1 MILHRLYIVKP
12 SVIGDNKWGA
22 GWAWQKLPTVQHFND
37 LAWLGKYGAQLF
49 IYFDKGFRIMN
60 DCLKDKTIT
69 FHCTDGP
76 ICRAWC
82 GGRYPNVG
90 GFCWRVEM
98 LSVLFAQG
106 LSLPSR
112 NRPGQDLD
120 LEIHGV
126 YTFVTL
132 YRFEMILG
140 GMPFVTLGYEWIIM
154 DTIWSKVHSYLPLH
168 FTFASKLLWLFLGNW
183 GTVLCKSLYC
193 LQRGFWQIFNFNP
206 WVRPCDHS
214 KSSSQSWP
222 CEKTRRLDDSI
233 HFQYF
238 SNSRPH
244 NQQVI

>member
-1 MILHRLYIVKP
+1 MPLEQTFEAALTLKVWKERLWAWLCRYVQVLSGTIRYLQYWRIAYQHNLSQFFSRPQVPPKSLMTANMSTTTCIEISTARDEHSMILHRLYIVKP

-37 LAWLGKYGAQLF
+37 LAWLGKYGDQLF

-60 DCLKDKTIT
+60 DCLKDNIT

-126 YTFVTL
+126 YTL
-132 YRFEMILG
+132 
-140 GMPFVTLGYEWIIM
+140 
-154 DTIWSKVHSYLPLH
+154 
-168 FTFASKLLWLFLGNW
+168 
-183 GTVLCKSLYC
+183 
-193 LQRGFWQIFNFNP
+193 
-206 WVRPCDHS
+206 
-214 KSSSQSWP
+214 
-222 CEKTRRLDDSI
+222 
-233 HFQYF
+233 
-238 SNSRPH
+238 
-244 NQQVI
+244 